1 MCRQQAI
8 DSIGAGR
15 WSRWMNRMALDSTR
29 IMLLEYLV
37 TDRFVHNV
45 SYCREWV
52 VGCTS
57 MCIPMIRLVVVRVRD
72 VLCVFV
78 VCGGVYI
85 NIL

>member
-1 MCRQQAI
+1 
-8 DSIGAGR
+8 
-15 WSRWMNRMALDSTR
+15 MALDSTR
-29 IMLLEYLV
+29 IVLLEYLAI
-37 TDRFVHNV
+37 DRFVHDA
-45 SYCREWV
+45 SYCEWV

-78 VCGGVYI
+78 VCGGAYI